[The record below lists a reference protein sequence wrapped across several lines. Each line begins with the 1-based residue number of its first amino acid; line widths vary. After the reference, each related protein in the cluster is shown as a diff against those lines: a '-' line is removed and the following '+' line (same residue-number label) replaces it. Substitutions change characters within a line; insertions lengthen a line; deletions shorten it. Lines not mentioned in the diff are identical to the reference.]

1 MASNAALVRVK
12 ENQVA
17 QHLRTVAQ
25 MSTMITDFEL
35 LADSLNLQ
43 IRAEEDRTKNDDPS
57 HFAYSTFAKAAIQR
71 RNNLKWSIEKLKV
84 QLDAA
89 KKALHE
95 KTEEL
100 DAIARLAEADKVR
113 EQSKI
118 ISPERREQVG
128 ILNYAI

>member
-1 MASNAALVRVK
+1 MMI
-12 ENQVA
+12 
-17 QHLRTVAQ
+17 LR
-25 MSTMITDFEL
+25 ILHIRL
-35 LADSLNLQ
+35 L
-43 IRAEEDRTKNDDPS
+43 RK
-57 HFAYSTFAKAAIQR
+57 R
-71 RNNLKWSIEKLKV
+71 RSKGVTTSSGREKLKV

-118 ISPERREQVG
+118 ISRERREQVG

>member
-1 MASNAALVRVK
+1 MASNSALVRVK

-17 QHLRTVAQ
+17 QHLRVVAQ
-25 MSTMITDFEL
+25 MSATIADFEL

-43 IRAEEDRTKNDDPS
+43 ICAEEDRTKNHDPS
-57 HFAYSTFAKAAIQR
+57 HFVYSTLAKTALQR
-71 RNNLKWSIEKLKV
+71 RDNLKWSIEDLKV

-95 KTEEL
+95 ATEEM
-100 DAIARLAEADKVR
+100 DAVARLAEIDKIR

-118 ISPERREQVG
+118 ISRERRAQVG
-128 ILNYAI
+128 IMNHAI